1 MNVVDAEII
10 KNTGSDRFWICMY
23 CSNNLCP
30 IADMTDYK
38 LYQNLSQSNS
48 HYTDS
53 CDIYST

>member
-1 MNVVDAEII
+1 MLLMQKSLKTLAQIDFEFA
-10 KNTGSDRFWICMY
+10 C
-23 CSNNLCP
+23 

-48 HYTDS
+48 HYSDS